1 MLMMCSHQADA
12 ILCAKQVEALQS
24 DLVARL
30 MLLEATVHAKTAVP
44 TAQVFVSVSTEGCVT
59 SFTPPRQK
67 KLLIYIS

>member
-1 MLMMCSHQADA
+1 MRDRAEQAGA
-12 ILCAKQVEALQS
+12 VSTEEGLQS

-67 KLLIYIS
+67 K